1 MTNQDFSVTIAP
13 LDSGEWGCEIG
24 GAIMRS
30 TGEVEST
37 PHKTDKTINRQK
49 KDYTKKEIML
59 SLVEVLYNSNN
70 INETTYI
77 EVKRAIKR
85 EVK

>member
-1 MTNQDFSVTIAP
+1 
-13 LDSGEWGCEIG
+13 
-24 GAIMRS
+24 MRS

-37 PHKTDKTINRQK
+37 PHTKDKTINRQK